1 MNPRAF
7 LSILFAALL
16 LAPLAAL
23 AEATVQHLSG
33 TLSVQKPDGTVRL
46 LSEKS
51 QVREGDVIATE
62 KDSWAQLRFT
72 DGGQVTLRPQT
83 QVKLDSYRYVEG
95 QPQRDNFALAL
106 FKGGL
111 RAVTGLIGKRGNR
124 DAYKMATS
132 TATIGIRGTV
142 FTMIL
147 RPEGLYVTVSEGSV
161 TMLAQG
167 VVVSV
172 EAGQTGLSEPEQA
185 PKLVPPP
192 SDLETV
198 DAPFESAGAGTV
210 TIQTGAPPEVGSTT
224 DPVCR

>member
-1 MNPRAF
+1 MNPRTF

-23 AEATVQHLSG
+23 AEATIQHLSG

-46 LSEKS
+46 LSERS
-51 QVREGDVIATE
+51 VVREGDVVSTE

-83 QVKLDSYRYVEG
+83 QVKLDNYRYVEG
-95 QPQRDNFALAL
+95 QPQQDNFLMSV

-111 RAVTGLIGKRGNR
+111 RAVTGLMARRSR
-124 DAYKMATS
+124 DSYKMATS

-142 FTMIL
+142 FTLIL
-147 RPEGLYVTVSEGSV
+147 RPEGLYVSVTEGTV

-167 VVVSV
+167 IEVPIQ
-172 EAGQTGLSEPEQA
+172 AGQTGLTEPDQA
-185 PKLVPPP
+185 PKIVPPP
-192 SDLETV
+192 ADLETV
-198 DAPFESAGAGTV
+198 DAPFDSPTAGTV
-210 TIQTGAPPEVGSTT
+210 TIATSAPDVGSATE